1 MEFSD
6 FEIVLFSKLDQVGLL
21 FDGHSFALRG
31 HSARR
36 FSCFIALRFILLP
49 VPDMDTVV
57 SGWFFALGRTV
68 DRSSSGPWPDGGPLL
83 LVVVTPSPCCS
94 PVSVTVAGVVYVVDS
109 GFTKQRFYNPL
120 TGVDA
125 LLVVPISRAAAV
137 QRAGRAG
144 RLRPGQAF
152 R

>member
-1 MEFSD
+1 
-6 FEIVLFSKLDQVGLL
+6 
-21 FDGHSFALRG
+21 
-31 HSARR
+31 
-36 FSCFIALRFILLP
+36 
-49 VPDMDTVV
+49 MDTMV
-57 SGWFFALGRTV
+57 SRWFFALCSSA
-68 DRSSSGPWPDGGPLL
+68 DRSLSGPWPGGGPLL
-83 LVVVTPSPCCS
+83 LPVFKPLLCCS

>member
-1 MEFSD
+1 
-6 FEIVLFSKLDQVGLL
+6 
-21 FDGHSFALRG
+21 
-31 HSARR
+31 
-36 FSCFIALRFILLP
+36 
-49 VPDMDTVV
+49 
-57 SGWFFALGRTV
+57 
-68 DRSSSGPWPDGGPLL
+68 
-83 LVVVTPSPCCS
+83 
-94 PVSVTVAGVVYVVDS
+94 VTVAGVVYVVDS